1 MSKGMAL
8 ITGASSGIGA
18 ELARLCA
25 ADGYGLILIAR
36 RTDRLQR
43 LGAELATA
51 NKVRFRTIAADLA
64 EPDAA
69 VAVYQQTSG
78 ETVDILINNAGFGL
92 RGRYDQTDWNAEAR
106 LIQVNITALAQ
117 LTKLYAKDMIRR
129 GSGRI
134 LNVGSTAAFVPGPL
148 MAMYYASK
156 AFVVSF
162 SEALSKEFEGTGVSV
177 TVLCPGP
184 TRTEF
189 DTAAG
194 IADSKLFRGSAM
206 TAQEVARIGYR
217 AMMAGQP
224 EVIAG
229 ARNRWMIL
237 STRLA
242 PRTMLA
248 AMAKRL
254 NSGEHSLQ

>member
-1 MSKGMAL
+1 MAKGMAL
-8 ITGASSGIGA
+8 ITGASSGIGT

-25 ADGYGLILIAR
+25 ADGHGLSLIAR
-36 RTDRLQR
+36 RSDRLEK
-43 LGAELATA
+43 LGAELAA
-51 NKVRFRTIAADLA
+51 AHNVKFRAISADLA

-69 VAVYQQTSG
+69 TTIYQETRG
-78 ETVDILINNAGFGL
+78 ETIDILINNAGFGL
-92 RGRYDQTDWNAEAR
+92 RGRYDQTEWNAEAR
-106 LIQVNITALAQ
+106 LLQVNITALAQ
-117 LTKLYAKDMIRR
+117 LTKLYVRDMAHR

-162 SEALSKEFEGTGVSV
+162 SEALSKEFEGTGVTL

-194 IADSKLFRGSAM
+194 ITDSKLFRGSAM
-206 TAQEVARIGYR
+206 TAREVAHIGYR

-248 AMAKRL
+248 AIAKRL
-254 NSGEHSLQ
+254 NSSAHSVQ

>member
-1 MSKGMAL
+1 MAKGMAL

-36 RTDRLQR
+36 RTDRLVQ
-43 LGAELATA
+43 LGAELAGA
-51 NKVRFRTIAADLA
+51 HGVKYRTIAADLA
-64 EPDAA
+64 APDAA
-69 VAVYQQTSG
+69 AVIYQQTSG

-92 RGRYDQTDWNAEAR
+92 RGRYDQTDWDAEAR

-117 LTKLYAKDMIRR
+117 LTKLFAKDMVRR

-162 SEALSKEFEGTGVSV
+162 SEALSKEFEGTGVTV

-194 IADSKLFRGSAM
+194 ITDSKLFRGSAM

-217 AMMAGQP
+217 AMMAGQA

-248 AMAKRL
+248 TIAKRL
-254 NSGEHSLQ
+254 NSSEHSLQ

>member
-1 MSKGMAL
+1 M
-8 ITGASSGIGA
+8 
-18 ELARLCA
+18 
-25 ADGYGLILIAR
+25 
-36 RTDRLQR
+36 
-43 LGAELATA
+43 
-51 NKVRFRTIAADLA
+51 
-64 EPDAA
+64 
-69 VAVYQQTSG
+69 
-78 ETVDILINNAGFGL
+78 
-92 RGRYDQTDWNAEAR
+92 RGRYDQTDWDAEAC
-106 LIQVNITALAQ
+106 LIQVNITSLAQ
-117 LTKLYAKDMIRR
+117 LTKLYVKDMVRR

-162 SEALSKEFEGTGVSV
+162 SEALSKEFEGTGVTV

-189 DTAAG
+189 DVAAG
-194 IADSKLFRGSAM
+194 ITDSQLFRGSAM
-206 TAQEVARIGYR
+206 TAQEVAQIGYR
-217 AMMAGQP
+217 AMMAGQA

-248 AMAKRL
+248 AIAKRL
-254 NSGEHSLQ
+254 NSSEHSVQ

>member
-1 MSKGMAL
+1 MAKGMAL

-18 ELARLCA
+18 ELAHLCA
-25 ADGYGLILIAR
+25 ADGYGLILVAR
-36 RTDRLQR
+36 RTDRLEQ
-43 LGAELATA
+43 LGAELASA
-51 NKVRFRTIAADLA
+51 RGVKYRTIAADLA
-64 EPDAA
+64 APDAA
-69 VAVYQQTSG
+69 ALIHQQTSG

-92 RGRYDQTDWNAEAR
+92 RGRYDQTAWDEEAR

-117 LTKLYAKDMIRR
+117 LTKLFAKDMVRR

-162 SEALSKEFEGTGVSV
+162 SEALSQEFEGTGVTV

-189 DTAAG
+189 ETAEG

-217 AMMAGQP
+217 AMLAGQA

-254 NSGEHSLQ
+254 NSSGHSLQ

>member
-1 MSKGMAL
+1 MAKGMAL

-25 ADGYGLILIAR
+25 ADGYGLILVAR
-36 RTDRLQR
+36 RTDRLEQ
-43 LGAELATA
+43 LGAELAA
-51 NKVRFRTIAADLA
+51 AHNVKFRTIAADLA

-69 VAVYQQTSG
+69 TAIYRQTSG
-78 ETVDILINNAGFGL
+78 DTIDILINNAGFGL
-92 RGRYDQTDWNAEAR
+92 RGRYDQTEWNAEAR

-117 LTKLYAKDMIRR
+117 LTKSYVKDMVRR

-162 SEALSKEFEGTGVSV
+162 SEALAKEFEGTGVTV

-189 DTAAG
+189 DAAAG
-194 IADSKLFRGSAM
+194 ITDSKLFRGSAM
-206 TAQEVARIGYR
+206 TAQEVAQIGYR
-217 AMMAGQP
+217 AMMAGQA

-248 AMAKRL
+248 AIAKRL
-254 NSGEHSLQ
+254 NSSEHSVQ